1 MAAPTERSRLH
12 VEGKDDDHAI
22 RHLLVRHGIDYDSNS
37 WPPWLPSIRVAGSR
51 EELLAG
57 VSTAVSLS
65 NGRSVGFVLDAN
77 SSLQDRWNAMASRL
91 RKLGLE
97 MPDAIPPGGF
107 VGESAAYHARVGVWL
122 MPDNERDGAL
132 EHFLETL
139 VAESDP
145 LIEHARGATLQAKDL
160 GARFADNDNAHRK
173 AVLHAWLAWQENPGL
188 PYGSAIRARYFR
200 HDSPVAGRF
209 VAWFREV
216 FDAHEATGDRET
228 RKADGGG

>member
-1 MAAPTERSRLH
+1 MAASIEQSRLH

-22 RHLLVRHGIDYDSNS
+22 RHLLIRHGIDL
-37 WPPWLPSIRVAGSR
+37 PPIHVAGSR
-51 EELLAG
+51 KKLLEG
-57 VSTAVSLS
+57 VHTAVSLS

-77 SSLQDRWNAMASRL
+77 SSLQDRWKAMASRL
-91 RKLGLE
+91 RKLDLE
-97 MPDAIPPGGF
+97 TPDTIPPDGF
-107 VGESAAYHARVGVWL
+107 VGKSATYGARVGVWL

-145 LIEHARGATLQAKDL
+145 LIEHARSATSQAKDL

-173 AVLHAWLAWQENPGL
+173 AVLHAWLAWQEDPGL

-209 VAWFREV
+209 VAWFRQV
-216 FDAHEATGDRET
+216 FGAA
-228 RKADGGG
+228 

>member
-1 MAAPTERSRLH
+1 MAASIEQSRLH

-22 RHLLVRHGIDYDSNS
+22 RHLLIRHGIDL
-37 WPPWLPSIRVAGSR
+37 PPIHVAGSR
-51 EELLAG
+51 EKLLEG
-57 VSTAVSLS
+57 VHTAVSLS

-77 SSLQDRWNAMASRL
+77 SSLQDRWKAMASRL
-91 RKLGLE
+91 RKLDLE
-97 MPDAIPPGGF
+97 MPDTIPPDGF
-107 VGESAAYHARVGVWL
+107 VGKSATYGARVGVWL

-145 LIEHARGATLQAKDL
+145 LIEHARSATSQAKDL

-173 AVLHAWLAWQENPGL
+173 AVLHAWLAWQEDPGL

-209 VAWFREV
+209 VAWFRQV
-216 FDAHEATGDRET
+216 FGAA
-228 RKADGGG
+228 

>member
-1 MAAPTERSRLH
+1 M
-12 VEGKDDDHAI
+12 EGPDDSHAI
-22 RHLLVRHGIDYDSNS
+22 RHLLRRHGIDYDQTPCPK
-37 WPPWLPSIRVAGSR
+37 WFPSI
-51 EELLAG
+51 EETRGKDTLLENVERNVRA
-57 VSTAVSLS
+57 SS
-65 NGRSVGFVLDAN
+65 GRSVGFVLDAN

-97 MPDAIPPGGF
+97 MPDTIPPGGF

-122 MPDNERDGAL
+122 MPDNERGGAL

-145 LIEHARGATLQAKDL
+145 LIEHARSATSQAKDL

-173 AVLHAWLAWQENPGL
+173 AVLHAWLAWQEDPGL

-209 VAWFREV
+209 VAWFRQV
-216 FDAHEATGDRET
+216 FGAA
-228 RKADGGG
+228 

>member
-1 MAAPTERSRLH
+1 MAASIEQSRLH

-22 RHLLVRHGIDYDSNS
+22 RHLLIRHGIDL
-37 WPPWLPSIRVAGSR
+37 PPIHVAGSR
-51 EELLAG
+51 EKLLEG
-57 VSTAVSLS
+57 VYTAVSLS

-77 SSLQDRWNAMASRL
+77 SSLQDRWKRWRRGFASSIWKCRTRSRPMA
-91 RKLGLE
+91 
-97 MPDAIPPGGF
+97 F
-107 VGESAAYHARVGVWL
+107 VGKSATYGARVGVWL

-145 LIEHARGATLQAKDL
+145 LIEHARSATSQAKDL

-173 AVLHAWLAWQENPGL
+173 AVLHAWLAWQEDPGL

-209 VAWFREV
+209 VAWFRQV
-216 FDAHEATGDRET
+216 FGAA
-228 RKADGGG
+228 

>member
-1 MAAPTERSRLH
+1 MANLSQLR
-12 VEGKDDDHAI
+12 VEGRDDSHAI
-22 RHLLVRHGIDYDSNS
+22 RHLLGRHGIDYDQRP
-37 WPPWLPSIRVAGSR
+37 WPKWFPSI
-51 EELLAG
+51 EETRGKDTLLENVERNVRA
-57 VSTAVSLS
+57 SS
-65 NGRSVGFVLDAN
+65 GRSVGFVLDAN
-77 SSLQDRWNAMASRL
+77 SSLQDRWKAMASRL

-97 MPDAIPPGGF
+97 MPDTIPPDGF
-107 VGESAAYHARVGVWL
+107 VGKSATYGARVGVWL

-145 LIEHARGATLQAKDL
+145 LIEHARSATSQAKDL

-173 AVLHAWLAWQENPGL
+173 AVLHAWLAWQEDPGL

-209 VAWFREV
+209 VAWFRQV
-216 FDAHEATGDRET
+216 FGAA
-228 RKADGGG
+228 

>member
-1 MAAPTERSRLH
+1 MAASIEQSRLH

-22 RHLLVRHGIDYDSNS
+22 RHLLIRHGID
-37 WPPWLPSIRVAGSR
+37 LPHIHVAGSR
-51 EELLAG
+51 KKLLEG
-57 VSTAVSLS
+57 VHTTVSLS

-77 SSLQDRWNAMASRL
+77 SSLQDRWKAMASRL
-91 RKLGLE
+91 RKLDLE
-97 MPDAIPPGGF
+97 MPDTIPPDGF

-145 LIEHARGATLQAKDL
+145 LIEHARSATSQAKDL
-160 GARFADNDNAHRK
+160 GARFADNDNVHRK
-173 AVLHAWLAWQENPGL
+173 AVLHAWLAWQEEPGL
-188 PYGSAIRARYFR
+188 PYGSAIRAQYFR

-209 VAWFREV
+209 VAWFRRV
-216 FDAHEATGDRET
+216 FGAA
-228 RKADGGG
+228 

>member
-1 MAAPTERSRLH
+1 MANLSQLR
-12 VEGKDDDHAI
+12 VEGPDDSHAI
-22 RHLLVRHGIDYDSNS
+22 RHLLGRHGIDYDQRPRPK
-37 WPPWLPSIRVAGSR
+37 WFPSI
-51 EELLAG
+51 EETRGKDTLLENVERNVRA
-57 VSTAVSLS
+57 SS
-65 NGRSVGFVLDAN
+65 GRSVGFVLDAN

-91 RKLGLE
+91 RKLDLE
-97 MPDAIPPGGF
+97 MPDTIPPDGF

-145 LIEHARGATLQAKDL
+145 LIEHARSATSQAKDL

-173 AVLHAWLAWQENPGL
+173 AVLHAWLAWQEDPGL

-209 VAWFREV
+209 VAWFRQV
-216 FDAHEATGDRET
+216 FGAA
-228 RKADGGG
+228 